1 MHIEKI
7 GYISIKEKSIPVIE
21 GVISKHELEKQDS
34 AENEIILEVNPNFL
48 DLEEF
53 VEKGIITKKEKNEL
67 LHKCDVVKFYW

>member
-1 MHIEKI
+1 MYIEKV
-7 GYISIKEKSIPVIE
+7 GYIPIKKKSISIIE

-34 AENEIILEVNPNFL
+34 AENEIILN
-48 DLEEF
+48 LEEF